1 MDCCLRE
8 LAAITA
14 YNADHDL
21 FNRMLPVNQLSL
33 RHRAFTHETAR
44 ALMVLDKLQAHLQT
58 SQSAWL
64 SLLQHKMAELLE
76 RVKPTLGNY
85 TSLKNTLK

>member
-8 LAAITA
+8 LAAITGYTA
-14 YNADHDL
+14 NHDL
-21 FNRMLPVNQLSL
+21 FSRMLPESQLSL
-33 RHRAFTHETAR
+33 RLRAFMHETAR
-44 ALMVLDKLQAHLQT
+44 ALMVLDQLQAHLQE

-64 SLLQHKMAELLE
+64 SMLQHKMGELLE

-85 TSLKNTLK
+85 ISS